1 MEKAVEYLTK
11 AVATTAA
18 AATLLA
24 GAIMIETRSL
34 FALPLLGI
42 AAIAGLY
49 SLYVRAGRRHSSEDV
64 EFRQR
69 ILVS

>member
-34 FALPLLGI
+34 FALPLLGV
-42 AAIAGLY
+42 AVIAGLY
-49 SLYVRAGRRHSSEDV
+49 SMHVKVGRPHSSEDA